1 MAGQDPK
8 GIIHIKSKF
17 KKYKRLYHISTGILR
32 TLFEWQDGSLMK
44 ENMYISTSSPNKLNL
59 EKNMLTSFFKFWD

>member
-44 ENMYISTSSPNKLNL
+44 ENIYISTSSSNKLNF
-59 EKNMLTSFFKFWD
+59 ETKYAYKFF